1 MLVSGLELSAT
12 YLKLSWVLK
21 RVLVDALYCRLHN
34 ITVFFFY
41 YWLVLL
47 LSLHF
52 IAVHNVLHVMFLGC
66 LFFDLI
72 RDVAIFYNKAVTL
85 GLIWATV
92 WETRLVRKTVLV
104 LLLLLQKL
112 PLLRIHLLKI
122 NFKLNKCRPHNSTRL
137 LACWSKTCPQ
147 TTNST
152 ILKWMWRPQ

>member
-72 RDVAIFYNKAVTL
+72 RDVAIFYNQAVTL
-85 GLIWATV
+85 GLI
-92 WETRLVRKTVLV
+92 
-104 LLLLLQKL
+104 
-112 PLLRIHLLKI
+112 
-122 NFKLNKCRPHNSTRL
+122 
-137 LACWSKTCPQ
+137 
-147 TTNST
+147 
-152 ILKWMWRPQ
+152 